1 MTTAVRCPHCDE
13 AHDTRALAQH
23 IAHCI
28 ANPAVRAATLAALAD
43 PDAPG
48 CAVGYRQYGATRGAD
63 AVSARTLLERYATWA
78 AVCAEFG
85 LQLPSRK
92 RRPELAQVRMSAEA
106 RELAQAREDDEA
118 AARAREAVRD
128 WGLAVCR
135 VRTLQN
141 GAVAMELR

>member
-1 MTTAVRCPHCDE
+1 MC
-13 AHDTRALAQH
+13 
-23 IAHCI
+23 
-28 ANPAVRAATLAALAD
+28 AA
-43 PDAPG
+43 
-48 CAVGYRQYGATRGAD
+48 
-63 AVSARTLLERYATWA
+63 
-78 AVCAEFG
+78 FG

-135 VRTLQN
+135 VRTLPG

>member
-1 MTTAVRCPHCDE
+1 MTTAARCPHCDA

-106 RELAQAREDDEA
+106 HELAQAREDDEA
-118 AARAREAVRD
+118 AARAREAARD

-135 VRTLQN
+135 VRLLPG